1 MKKFRT
7 VISVITMVIAGI
19 VGFFVGATVNEAIGG
34 AILFSMISG
43 IAGIIY
49 TIDNHEGQY
58 R

>member
-19 VGFFVGATVNEAIGG
+19 VGFSLEQLWMRQWVE
-34 AILFSMISG
+34 LF
-43 IAGIIY
+43 Y
-49 TIDNHEGQY
+49 F